1 MATPV
6 IMPRQGQS
14 VESCIISKWHK
25 KVGDMVAEGDML
37 FSYETDKA
45 SFDEVA
51 KTSGKML
58 AIFYEEGDDVECL
71 LNVCVIG
78 NDGESTA
85 EFAPAGAEAAPAPVA
100 EAPAAAPTA
109 APAAAPAP
117 VAVDPGNCAP
127 VIMPRQGQSVE
138 SCIISKWH
146 KKVGDTVAEGDMLFS
161 YETDKASF
169 DEVSKLSGKMLA
181 IFFEEGDDV
190 ECLLNVCVIG
200 EDGAHPEAFDP
211 NASAAP
217 AEEAAPAAVAA
228 PVAAA
233 APVAT
238 AAVAKAGDKIK
249 ISPRAK
255 VLAEKKFAD
264 ISLAVPTGPNG
275 RIIERDVEKLISE
288 GKVVTPSAAEALGKG
303 IVGTGLG
310 GRVTTADIA
319 AAASAP
325 AAEAAPAAATAPAA
339 PIAEYEEVP
348 MTNIRKVIA
357 KSMSASLTE
366 MAQLT
371 LNTSFDATAIL
382 NYRKSL
388 KAKGEAF
395 GMEKVTLNDM
405 VLYAVSRVILNH
417 RDINAHLVDNKMRFF
432 NNVHLGVACDTARG
446 LMVPTVFNANKMSL
460 KEISAESKRVTGM
473 CRDGACSPD
482 LLKGASFTITNLGS
496 LGIESFTPVINPPQT
511 AILGVCG
518 TETKI
523 REVNGEIKT
532 YQAMGLSL
540 TFDHRAVDGAPAAKF
555 LKELC
560 EALENFNVLLG
571 A

>member
-1 MATPV
+1 MATPI

-25 KVGDMVAEGDML
+25 KVGDMVSEGDTL

-45 SFDEVA
+45 SFDEVS
-51 KTSGKML
+51 KVSGKML
-58 AIFYEEGDDVECL
+58 AVFYEEGDDVECL

-85 EFAPAGAEAAPAPVA
+85 EFAPAGAAVA
-100 EAPAAAPTA
+100 EAPAAV
-109 APAAAPAP
+109 PAAAPVAPTAPANPTAP
-117 VAVDPGNCAP
+117 VDAGNATP

-146 KKVGDTVAEGDMLFS
+146 KKVGDMVSEGDTLFS

-169 DEVSKLSGKMLA
+169 DEVSKVSGKMLA

-200 EDGAHPEAFDP
+200 EDGANADAFNP

-217 AEEAAPAAVAA
+217 AESA
-228 PVAAA
+228 PVAVAA

-238 AAVAKAGDKIK
+238 PAAVVSTAKAGDALK

-255 VLAEKKFAD
+255 NLAEKTFAD
-264 ISLAVPTGPNG
+264 ISLATPTGPNG
-275 RIIERDVEKLISE
+275 RIIERDVERLISE
-288 GKVVTPSAAEALGKG
+288 GKVVTPAAADALGKG
-303 IVGTGLG
+303 IAGTGLG

-319 AAASAP
+319 AAANAP
-325 AAEAAPAAATAPAA
+325 ASASVAEAAPVAPVAD
-339 PIAEYEEVP
+339 YEEVP

-371 LNTSFDATAIL
+371 LNTSFDATALL
-382 NYRKSL
+382 NYRKVL

-405 VLYAVSRVILNH
+405 ILYAVSRTILKH
-417 RDINAHLVDNKMRFF
+417 RDINAHLIDNKMRLF

-523 REVNGEIKT
+523 REKNGEIST

-555 LKELC
+555 LKDLC
-560 EALENFNVLLG
+560 DALENFDLLLG
-571 A
+571 V

>member
-1 MATPV
+1 
-6 IMPRQGQS
+6 
-14 VESCIISKWHK
+14 
-25 KVGDMVAEGDML
+25 
-37 FSYETDKA
+37 
-45 SFDEVA
+45 
-51 KTSGKML
+51 
-58 AIFYEEGDDVECL
+58 
-71 LNVCVIG
+71 
-78 NDGESTA
+78 
-85 EFAPAGAEAAPAPVA
+85 
-100 EAPAAAPTA
+100 
-109 APAAAPAP
+109 
-117 VAVDPGNCAP
+117 
-127 VIMPRQGQSVE
+127 
-138 SCIISKWH
+138 
-146 KKVGDTVAEGDMLFS
+146 MLFS

-217 AEEAAPAAVAA
+217 AETAAPAAVAA
-228 PVAAA
+228 APVAA

-238 AAVAKAGDKIK
+238 ATVAKAGDKVK

-255 VLAEKKFAD
+255 ALADKTFAD

-288 GKVVTPSAAEALGKG
+288 GKVVTPAAADALGKG

-325 AAEAAPAAATAPAA
+325 AAVEAAPAGATAPVAD
-339 PIAEYEEVP
+339 YEDVP

-405 VLYAVSRVILNH
+405 ILYAVSRVILKH
-417 RDINAHLVDNKMRFF
+417 RDINAHLIDNTMRLF
-432 NNVHLGVACDTARG
+432 NNVHLGVACDTPRG

-460 KEISAESKRVTGM
+460 KDISAESKRVTGM

-518 TETKI
+518 TETKV
-523 REVNGEIKT
+523 RVVDGEIKT

-555 LKELC
+555 LKDLC
-560 EALENFNVLLG
+560 EALENFSVLLG

>member
-1 MATPV
+1 MATPIIMPRQGQSVESCIISKWHKKVGDMVAEGDTLFSYETDKASFDEVAKVSGKMLAIFYEEGDDVECLLNVCVVGNDGESTAEFAPAGAEAAAPAPVAAAPVAAAPAASAPANPTAPVDAGNATPV

-25 KVGDMVAEGDML
+25 KVGDMVAEGDTL

-51 KTSGKML
+51 K
-58 AIFYEEGDDVECL
+58 V
-71 LNVCVIG
+71 
-78 NDGESTA
+78 
-85 EFAPAGAEAAPAPVA
+85 
-100 EAPAAAPTA
+100 
-109 APAAAPAP
+109 
-117 VAVDPGNCAP
+117 
-127 VIMPRQGQSVE
+127 
-138 SCIISKWH
+138 
-146 KKVGDTVAEGDMLFS
+146 
-161 YETDKASF
+161 
-169 DEVSKLSGKMLA
+169 SGKMLA

-200 EDGAHPEAFDP
+200 EDGANANAFNP
-211 NASAAP
+211 NAT
-217 AEEAAPAAVAA
+217 AAPAAEASA
-228 PVAAA
+228 PIAA
-233 APVAT
+233 APVAVAP
-238 AAVAKAGDKIK
+238 AAVVSTAKAGDALK

-255 VLAEKKFAD
+255 NLAEKTFAD
-264 ISLAVPTGPNG
+264 ISLATPTGPNG
-275 RIIERDVEKLISE
+275 RIIERDVERLISE
-288 GKVVTPSAAEALGKG
+288 GKVVTPAAADALGKG

-325 AAEAAPAAATAPAA
+325 ASAPAVEAVAAPV
-339 PIAEYEEVP
+339 AEYEEVP

-382 NYRKSL
+382 NYRKVL
-388 KAKGEAF
+388 KNKGEAF

-405 VLYAVSRVILNH
+405 ILYAVSRIILNH
-417 RDINAHLVDNKMRFF
+417 RDINAHLIDNKMRLF

-523 REVNGEIKT
+523 REKNGEIST

-560 EALENFNVLLG
+560 EALENFDLLLG
-571 A
+571 V

>member
-25 KVGDMVAEGDML
+25 KVGDMVAEGDTL

-45 SFDEVA
+45 SFDEVS
-51 KTSGKML
+51 KVSGKML
-58 AIFYEEGDDVECL
+58 DIFYEEGDDVECL

-85 EFAPAGAEAAPAPVA
+85 EFNPNGSAAPATEAPVA
-100 EAPAAAPTA
+100 AAAPVAT
-109 APAAAPAP
+109 APANPTAPAD
-117 VAVDPGNCAP
+117 AGNATP

-146 KKVGDTVAEGDMLFS
+146 KKVGDMVAEGDTLFS

-169 DEVSKLSGKMLA
+169 DEVSKVSGKMLA

-200 EDGAHPEAFDP
+200 EDGANAEAFNP
-211 NASAAP
+211 N
-217 AEEAAPAAVAA
+217 
-228 PVAAA
+228 AAA
-233 APVAT
+233 APVAEAP
-238 AAVAKAGDKIK
+238 AAVTAPVAAPVQNVVSTASKADGDLK

-255 VLAEKKFAD
+255 KLADKAFAD

-275 RIIERDVEKLISE
+275 RIIERDVERLISE
-288 GKVVTPSAAEALGKG
+288 GKVVTPAASEALGKG

-319 AAASAP
+319 AAASKAETTAP
-325 AAEAAPAAATAPAA
+325 VAEAAPASD
-339 PIAEYEEVP
+339 YEEVP

-382 NYRKSL
+382 NYRKVL
-388 KAKGEAF
+388 KNKGEAF

-405 VLYAVSRVILNH
+405 ILYAVSRVILKH
-417 RDINAHLVDNKMRFF
+417 RDINAHLVDNKMRLF

-460 KEISAESKRVTGM
+460 REISAESKRVTGM

-523 REVNGEIKT
+523 REKNGEIST

-560 EALENFNVLLG
+560 EALESFDMLLG
-571 A
+571 M

>member
-25 KVGDMVAEGDML
+25 KVGDTVAEGDML

-78 NDGESTA
+78 NDGESFA
-85 EFAPAGAEAAPAPVA
+85 EFAPAGAAPAEAAPAPAAAPVA
-100 EAPAAAPTA
+100 EAAPTPVAA
-109 APAAAPAP
+109 APAAP
-117 VAVDPGNCAP
+117 VDAGNCTP

-146 KKVGDTVAEGDMLFS
+146 KSVGDMVAEGDMLFS

-169 DEVSKLSGKMLA
+169 DEVAKVSGKMLA

-200 EDGAHPEAFDP
+200 EDGSHPEVYNP
-211 NASAAP
+211 NAAAAP
-217 AEEAAPAAVAA
+217 VAEVAPAAVAA
-228 PVAAA
+228 APVAAA
-233 APVAT
+233 PIAT
-238 AAVAKAGDKIK
+238 TAKEGDLLK

-255 VLAEKKFAD
+255 MLAEKTFAD

-275 RIIERDVEKLISE
+275 RIIERDIEKLISE
-288 GKVVTPSAAEALGKG
+288 GKVVTPAAADALGKG

-319 AAASAP
+319 AAAAAPVAEASAP
-325 AAEAAPAAATAPAA
+325 AAAPAAD
-339 PIAEYEEVP
+339 YEDVP

-371 LNTSFDATAIL
+371 LNTSFDATSIL
-382 NYRKSL
+382 NYRKHL

-405 VLYAVSRVILNH
+405 ILYAVSRVILKH
-417 RDINAHLVDNKMRFF
+417 RDINAHLIDNTMRLF
-432 NNVHLGVACDTARG
+432 NNVHLGVACDTPRG
-446 LMVPTVFNANKMSL
+446 LMVPTVFNANKMTL
-460 KEISAESKRVTGM
+460 KDISAESKRVTGM

-518 TETKI
+518 TETKV
-523 REVNGEIKT
+523 RVVDGEIKT

-555 LKELC
+555 LKDLC
-560 EALENFNVLLG
+560 EALENFDVLLG

>member
-1 MATPV
+1 MATPVIMPRQGQSVESCIISKWHKKVGDMVTEGDTLFSYETDKASFDEVAKVSGKMLAIFYEEGDDVECLLNVCVIGSDGESTSEFAPEGASAAPAPVATVPTATPALTTPSNPATPVDAGNATPV

-25 KVGDMVAEGDML
+25 KVGDMVAEGDTL

-51 KTSGKML
+51 K
-58 AIFYEEGDDVECL
+58 V
-71 LNVCVIG
+71 
-78 NDGESTA
+78 
-85 EFAPAGAEAAPAPVA
+85 
-100 EAPAAAPTA
+100 
-109 APAAAPAP
+109 
-117 VAVDPGNCAP
+117 
-127 VIMPRQGQSVE
+127 
-138 SCIISKWH
+138 
-146 KKVGDTVAEGDMLFS
+146 
-161 YETDKASF
+161 
-169 DEVSKLSGKMLA
+169 SGKMLA

-200 EDGAHPEAFDP
+200 EDGANADAFNP
-211 NASAAP
+211 NASVAPVAEVAPAVATTTVVAAP
-217 AEEAAPAAVAA
+217 AV
-228 PVAAA
+228 V
-233 APVAT
+233 VST
-238 AAVAKAGDKIK
+238 AKAGDALK

-255 VLAEKKFAD
+255 NLAEKTFAD
-264 ISLAVPTGPNG
+264 ISLATPTGPNG
-275 RIIERDVEKLISE
+275 RIIERDVERLISE
-288 GKVVTPSAAEALGKG
+288 GKVVTPAASEALGKG
-303 IVGTGLG
+303 IVGTGVG

-319 AAASAP
+319 VANAAPVASASDVAVAN
-325 AAEAAPAAATAPAA
+325 AAQVAD
-339 PIAEYEEVP
+339 YEDVP

-382 NYRKSL
+382 NYRKVL
-388 KAKGEAF
+388 KNKGEAF

-405 VLYAVSRVILNH
+405 ILYAVSRIVLKH
-417 RDINAHLVDNKMRFF
+417 RDINAHLIDNKMRLF

-523 REVNGEIKT
+523 REKNGEIST

-560 EALENFNVLLG
+560 EALENFDLLLG
-571 A
+571 V

>member
-1 MATPV
+1 MATPIIMPRQGQSVESCIISKWHKKVGDMVAEGDTLFSYETDKASFDEVAKVSGKMLAIFFEEGDDVECLLNVCVIGNDGESTAEFAPEAATAAPAAPAAPVAAAPAAPANPVAPVDAGNATPV

-25 KVGDMVAEGDML
+25 KVGDMVAEGDTL

-51 KTSGKML
+51 K
-58 AIFYEEGDDVECL
+58 V
-71 LNVCVIG
+71 
-78 NDGESTA
+78 
-85 EFAPAGAEAAPAPVA
+85 
-100 EAPAAAPTA
+100 
-109 APAAAPAP
+109 
-117 VAVDPGNCAP
+117 
-127 VIMPRQGQSVE
+127 
-138 SCIISKWH
+138 
-146 KKVGDTVAEGDMLFS
+146 
-161 YETDKASF
+161 
-169 DEVSKLSGKMLA
+169 SGKMLA

-200 EDGAHPEAFDP
+200 EDGANADAFNP
-211 NASAAP
+211 NAA
-217 AEEAAPAAVAA
+217 AAPAAV
-228 PVAAA
+228 VKA

-238 AAVAKAGDKIK
+238 APIAPVAVVSTAKAGDALK

-255 VLAEKKFAD
+255 NLAEKTFAD
-264 ISLAVPTGPNG
+264 ISLATPTGPNG
-275 RIIERDVEKLISE
+275 RIIERDVERLISE
-288 GKVVTPSAAEALGKG
+288 GKVVTPAASDALGKG

-319 AAASAP
+319 ASANAP
-325 AAEAAPAAATAPAA
+325 AEEKTAPAA
-339 PIAEYEEVP
+339 VAAPVADYEEVP

-371 LNTSFDATAIL
+371 LNTSFDATSIL
-382 NYRKSL
+382 NYRKVL

-405 VLYAVSRVILNH
+405 ILYAVSRIILKH
-417 RDINAHLVDNKMRFF
+417 RDINAHLIDNKMRLF

-523 REVNGEIKT
+523 REKNGEIST

-560 EALENFNVLLG
+560 EALENFDLLLG
-571 A
+571 V

>member
-25 KVGDMVAEGDML
+25 KVGDMVAEGDTL

-51 KTSGKML
+51 KVSGKML
-58 AIFYEEGDDVECL
+58 DIFFEEGDDVECL

-85 EFAPAGAEAAPAPVA
+85 EFNPKGAAEAT
-100 EAPAAAPTA
+100 PAAEA
-109 APAAAPAP
+109 APAAAPVAAP
-117 VAVDPGNCAP
+117 APAAAPAVAVDPGNCAP

-146 KKVGDTVAEGDMLFS
+146 KKVGDMVAEGDTLFS

-211 NASAAP
+211 NAKAEAAP
-217 AEEAAPAAVAA
+217 VAEAAPAIAPVAAA
-228 PVAAA
+228 PVAA
-233 APVAT
+233 PVST
-238 AAVAKAGDKIK
+238 ASSNGGNVK

-255 VLAEKKFAD
+255 MLAEKTFAD

-275 RIIERDVEKLISE
+275 RIIERDVERLISE
-288 GKVVTPSAAEALGKG
+288 GKVVTPAAADALGKG
-303 IVGTGLG
+303 LVGTGLG
-310 GRVTTADIA
+310 GRVTTADLAAGNTA
-319 AAASAP
+319 AAP
-325 AAEAAPAAATAPAA
+325 AEAAPAAAAA
-339 PIAEYEEVP
+339 PVADYEEVP
-348 MTNIRKVIA
+348 MSNIRKVIA

-382 NYRKSL
+382 NYRKVL
-388 KAKGEAF
+388 KAKGEAY
-395 GMEKVTLNDM
+395 GMDKVTLNDM
-405 VLYAVSRVILNH
+405 ILYAVSRVILNH
-417 RDINAHLVDNKMRFF
+417 RDINAHLVDNKMKLF

-523 REVNGEIKT
+523 RAKGDEIKT

-560 EALENFNVLLG
+560 EALENFDMLLG
-571 A
+571 V

>member
-25 KVGDMVAEGDML
+25 KVGDMVAEGDTL

-51 KTSGKML
+51 KVSGKML
-58 AIFYEEGDDVECL
+58 AVFYEEGDDVECL

-85 EFAPAGAEAAPAPVA
+85 EFAPAGTAAPAETAPV
-100 EAPAAAPTA
+100 A
-109 APAAAPAP
+109 APAAAPATPANP
-117 VAVDPGNCAP
+117 VAPVDAGNATP

-146 KKVGDTVAEGDMLFS
+146 KKVGDLVAEGDTLFS

-169 DEVSKLSGKMLA
+169 DEVSKVSGKMLA

-200 EDGAHPEAFDP
+200 EDGANADAFNP
-211 NASAAP
+211 NAT
-217 AEEAAPAAVAA
+217 AAPAAEAAPVASA

-233 APVAT
+233 PVAVVST
-238 AAVAKAGDKIK
+238 AKAGDALK

-255 VLAEKKFAD
+255 NLAEKTFAD
-264 ISLAVPTGPNG
+264 ISLATPTGPNG
-275 RIIERDVEKLISE
+275 RIIERDVERLISE
-288 GKVVTPSAAEALGKG
+288 GKVVTPAAADALGKG
-303 IVGTGLG
+303 IVGTGIG

-319 AAASAP
+319 AAGSAPASAP
-325 AAEAAPAAATAPAA
+325 AAPAEVAAPVAD
-339 PIAEYEEVP
+339 YEEVP

-382 NYRKSL
+382 NYRKVL

-405 VLYAVSRVILNH
+405 ILYAVSRIILGH
-417 RDINAHLVDNKMRFF
+417 RDINAHLIDNKMRLF

-523 REVNGEIKT
+523 REKNGEIST

-560 EALENFNVLLG
+560 EALENFDLLLG
-571 A
+571 V

>member
-25 KVGDMVAEGDML
+25 KVGDMVAEGDTL

-51 KTSGKML
+51 KVSGKML
-58 AIFYEEGDDVECL
+58 AVFYEEGDDVECL

-85 EFAPAGAEAAPAPVA
+85 EFAPAGAAAPAETAPV
-100 EAPAAAPTA
+100 A
-109 APAAAPAP
+109 APAAAPATPANP
-117 VAVDPGNCAP
+117 VAPVDAGNATP

-146 KKVGDTVAEGDMLFS
+146 KKVGDMVAEGDTLFS

-169 DEVSKLSGKMLA
+169 DEVSKVSGKMLA

-200 EDGAHPEAFDP
+200 EDGANADAFNP
-211 NASAAP
+211 NATAAP
-217 AEEAAPAAVAA
+217 AAETAPVAVAATPVAAPAAV
-228 PVAAA
+228 VS
-233 APVAT
+233 T
-238 AAVAKAGDKIK
+238 AKAGDALK

-255 VLAEKKFAD
+255 NLAEKTFAD
-264 ISLAVPTGPNG
+264 ISFATPTGPNG
-275 RIIERDVEKLISE
+275 RIIERDVERLISE
-288 GKVVTPSAAEALGKG
+288 GKVVTPAAADALGKG
-303 IVGTGLG
+303 IVGTGIG

-319 AAASAP
+319 AAGNAP
-325 AAEAAPAAATAPAA
+325 AAAPAAASAEVAA
-339 PIAEYEEVP
+339 PVADYEEVP

-382 NYRKSL
+382 NYRKVL

-405 VLYAVSRVILNH
+405 ILYAVSRIILGH
-417 RDINAHLVDNKMRFF
+417 RDINAHLIDNKMRLF

-518 TETKI
+518 TETKF
-523 REVNGEIKT
+523 REKNGEIST

-560 EALENFNVLLG
+560 EALENFDLLLG
-571 A
+571 V

>member
-25 KVGDMVAEGDML
+25 KVGDMVAEGDTL

-51 KTSGKML
+51 KVAGKML

-85 EFAPAGAEAAPAPVA
+85 EFAPAGAEAAPVV
-100 EAPAAAPTA
+100 EA
-109 APAAAPAP
+109 APAAAPAEAP
-117 VAVDPGNCAP
+117 IAAAPAASIDPGNCTP

-146 KKVGDTVAEGDMLFS
+146 KKVGDMVAEGDTLFS

-169 DEVSKLSGKMLA
+169 DEVAKVAGKMLA
-181 IFFEEGDDV
+181 IFYEEGDDV

-200 EDGAHPEAFDP
+200 EDGAHPEAYAP
-211 NASAAP
+211 AGAAEAAAP
-217 AEEAAPAAVAA
+217 AAA

-233 APVAT
+233 PVAAPVAT
-238 AAVAKAGDKIK
+238 APATTSTDGGVK

-255 VLAEKKFAD
+255 MLAEKTFAD
-264 ISLAVPTGPNG
+264 ISLATPTGPNG

-288 GKVVTPSAAEALGKG
+288 GKVVTPAASDALGKG
-303 IVGTGLG
+303 LAGTGLG
-310 GRVTTADIA
+310 GRVTTADLA
-319 AAASAP
+319 AGASAPVAAP
-325 AAEAAPAAATAPAA
+325 AAEAAPVAA
-339 PIAEYEEVP
+339 PVADYEDVP

-371 LNTSFDATAIL
+371 LNTSFDATSIL
-382 NYRKSL
+382 NYRKIL
-388 KAKGEAF
+388 KNKGEAF

-405 VLYAVSRVILNH
+405 ILYAVSRVILKH
-417 RDINAHLVDNKMRFF
+417 RDINAHLIDNTMRLF
-432 NNVHLGVACDTARG
+432 NNVHLGVACDTPRG

-523 REVNGEIKT
+523 REKNGEIKT

-555 LKELC
+555 LKDLC
-560 EALENFNVLLG
+560 EALENFEMLLG

>member
-25 KVGDMVAEGDML
+25 KVGDMVAEGDTL

-51 KTSGKML
+51 KVSGKML
-58 AIFYEEGDDVECL
+58 AVFYEEGDDVECL

-85 EFAPAGAEAAPAPVA
+85 EFAPAGAAAPAETAPV
-100 EAPAAAPTA
+100 A
-109 APAAAPAP
+109 APAAAPAAPVNP
-117 VAVDPGNCAP
+117 VAPVDAGNATP

-146 KKVGDTVAEGDMLFS
+146 KKVGDMVAEGDTLFS

-169 DEVSKLSGKMLA
+169 DEVSKVSGKMLA

-200 EDGAHPEAFDP
+200 EDGANADAFNP
-211 NASAAP
+211 NATAAP
-217 AEEAAPAAVAA
+217 VAPAAEAAPVASA

-233 APVAT
+233 PVAVVST
-238 AAVAKAGDKIK
+238 AKAGDALK

-255 VLAEKKFAD
+255 NLAEKTFAD
-264 ISLAVPTGPNG
+264 ISLATPTGPNG
-275 RIIERDVEKLISE
+275 RIIERDVERLISE
-288 GKVVTPSAAEALGKG
+288 GKVVTPAAADALGKG
-303 IVGTGLG
+303 IVGTGIG

-319 AAASAP
+319 AAGSAP
-325 AAEAAPAAATAPAA
+325 AAAPTAPAEVAA
-339 PIAEYEEVP
+339 PVADYEEVP

-382 NYRKSL
+382 NYRKVL

-405 VLYAVSRVILNH
+405 ILYAVSRIILGH
-417 RDINAHLVDNKMRFF
+417 RDINAHLIDNKMRLF

-523 REVNGEIKT
+523 REKNGEIST

-560 EALENFNVLLG
+560 EALENFDLLLG
-571 A
+571 V

>member
-25 KVGDMVAEGDML
+25 KVGDMVAEGDTL

-45 SFDEVA
+45 SFDEVS
-51 KTSGKML
+51 KVSGKML
-58 AIFYEEGDDVECL
+58 AVFYEEGDDVECL

-85 EFAPAGAEAAPAPVA
+85 EFAPAGVAATEAAPVAPVVAAPVA
-100 EAPAAAPTA
+100 PA
-109 APAAAPAP
+109 APANP
-117 VAVDPGNCAP
+117 VVADAGNATP

-146 KKVGDTVAEGDMLFS
+146 KKVGDMVAEGDTLFS

-169 DEVSKLSGKMLA
+169 DEVSKVSGKMLA

-200 EDGAHPEAFDP
+200 EDGANADAFNP

-217 AEEAAPAAVAA
+217 AAEAAPVASA

-233 APVAT
+233 PVAVVST
-238 AAVAKAGDKIK
+238 AKAGDALK

-255 VLAEKKFAD
+255 NLAEKTFAD
-264 ISLAVPTGPNG
+264 ISLATPTGPNG
-275 RIIERDVEKLISE
+275 RIIERDVERLISE
-288 GKVVTPSAAEALGKG
+288 GKVVTPAAADALGKG
-303 IVGTGLG
+303 IVGTGIG

-319 AAASAP
+319 AAGNAP
-325 AAEAAPAAATAPAA
+325 AAAPAAPVEATALVAD
-339 PIAEYEEVP
+339 YEEVP

-382 NYRKSL
+382 NYRKVL
-388 KAKGEAF
+388 KNKGEAF

-405 VLYAVSRVILNH
+405 ILYAVSRIILGH
-417 RDINAHLVDNKMRFF
+417 RDINAHLIDNKMRLF

-523 REVNGEIKT
+523 REKNGEIST

-560 EALENFNVLLG
+560 EALENFDLLLG
-571 A
+571 V

>member
-45 SFDEVA
+45 SFDEVS
-51 KTSGKML
+51 KVSGKML
-58 AIFYEEGDDVECL
+58 DIFFEEGDDVECL

-85 EFAPAGAEAAPAPVA
+85 EFNPKGASAEVAPAPTT
-100 EAPAAAPTA
+100 APAAAVAPTPVA
-109 APAAAPAP
+109 TAP
-117 VAVDPGNCAP
+117 VAPVDPGNCAP

-146 KKVGDTVAEGDMLFS
+146 KKVGDTVAEGDTLFS

-200 EDGAHPEAFDP
+200 EDGANPQAFSP
-211 NASAAP
+211 VAAQ
-217 AEEAAPAAVAA
+217 EA

-233 APVAT
+233 PAATPTVA
-238 AAVAKAGDKIK
+238 AAVTEVVTSTASADGKLK

-255 VLAEKKFAD
+255 NLADKTFAD
-264 ISLAVPTGPNG
+264 ISLATPTGPNG
-275 RIIERDVEKLISE
+275 RIIERDVERLISE
-288 GKVVTPSAAEALGKG
+288 GKVVTPAAAEALGKG
-303 IVGTGLG
+303 IAGTGLG
-310 GRVTTADIA
+310 GRVTTFDIA
-319 AAASAP
+319 AAAEAPVATSEATVAQSAP
-325 AAEAAPAAATAPAA
+325 VADF
-339 PIAEYEEVP
+339 EEVP

-371 LNTSFDATAIL
+371 LNTSFDATSIL
-382 NYRKSL
+382 KYRKIL
-388 KAKGEAF
+388 KEKGESF

-405 VLYAVSRVILNH
+405 ILYAVSRVILKH
-417 RDINAHLVDNKMRFF
+417 RDINAHLIDNKMKLF
-432 NNVHLGVACDTARG
+432 NNVHLGVACDTPRG

-511 AILGVCG
+511 AILGVCNM
-518 TETKI
+518 TTRVRETAGQI
-523 REVNGEIKT
+523 ST
-532 YQAMGLSL
+532 YKAMGLSL
-540 TFDHRAVDGAPAAKF
+540 TFDHRAVDGAPAARF
-555 LKELC
+555 LKDLC
-560 EALENFNVLLG
+560 EALENFEMLLG

>member
-1 MATPV
+1 
-6 IMPRQGQS
+6 MPRQGQS

-25 KVGDMVAEGDML
+25 KVGDMVAEGD
-37 FSYETDKA
+37 T
-45 SFDEVA
+45 
-51 KTSGKML
+51 
-58 AIFYEEGDDVECL
+58 
-71 LNVCVIG
+71 
-78 NDGESTA
+78 
-85 EFAPAGAEAAPAPVA
+85 
-100 EAPAAAPTA
+100 
-109 APAAAPAP
+109 
-117 VAVDPGNCAP
+117 
-127 VIMPRQGQSVE
+127 
-138 SCIISKWH
+138 
-146 KKVGDTVAEGDMLFS
+146 LFS

-200 EDGAHPEAFDP
+200 EDGAHPEAFNP
-211 NASAAP
+211 NAAAAP
-217 AEEAAPAAVAA
+217 AAEAAPVAVATVAAPAAV
-228 PVAAA
+228 VS
-233 APVAT
+233 T
-238 AAVAKAGDKIK
+238 ASADGNLK

-255 VLAEKKFAD
+255 MLAEKTFAD
-264 ISLAVPTGPNG
+264 ISLATPTGPNG
-275 RIIERDVEKLISE
+275 RIIERDVERLISE
-288 GKVVTPSAAEALGKG
+288 GKVVTPAAAEALGKG
-303 IVGTGLG
+303 LVGTGLG

-319 AAASAP
+319 AAGSAP
-325 AAEAAPAAATAPAA
+325 ATAEAPAATAAVAA
-339 PIAEYEEVP
+339 PVADFEEVP
-348 MTNIRKVIA
+348 MSNIRKVIA

-371 LNTSFDATAIL
+371 LNTSFDATSIL
-382 NYRKSL
+382 KYRKLL
-388 KAKGEAF
+388 KEKGEAL

-405 VLYAVSRVILNH
+405 ILYAVSRTILKH
-417 RDINAHLVDNKMRFF
+417 RDINAHLIDNKMRLF
-432 NNVHLGVACDTARG
+432 NNVHLGVACDTPRG

-518 TETKI
+518 TETKV
-523 REVNGEIKT
+523 RAKGGEITT

-555 LKELC
+555 LKDLC
-560 EALENFNVLLG
+560 EALENFEMLLG

>member
-1 MATPV
+1 MAT
-6 IMPRQGQS
+6 
-14 VESCIISKWHK
+14 
-25 KVGDMVAEGDML
+25 
-37 FSYETDKA
+37 
-45 SFDEVA
+45 
-51 KTSGKML
+51 
-58 AIFYEEGDDVECL
+58 
-71 LNVCVIG
+71 
-78 NDGESTA
+78 
-85 EFAPAGAEAAPAPVA
+85 
-100 EAPAAAPTA
+100 
-109 APAAAPAP
+109 
-117 VAVDPGNCAP
+117 P

-146 KKVGDTVAEGDMLFS
+146 KKVGDTVAEGDILFSYETDKASFDEVSKVSGKMLAIFFEEGDDVECLLNVCVIGNDGEGTAEFAPNGAVSAESAPAEAPAPAPVSAPAAPVATADAGNCTPVIMPRQGQSVESCIISKWHKKVGDTVAEGDTLFS

-200 EDGAHPEAFDP
+200 EEGSNPEVFNP

-217 AEEAAPAAVAA
+217 VEATPEAAPATVA
-228 PVAAA
+228 PVA
-233 APVAT
+233 P
-238 AAVAKAGDKIK
+238 AAVVSTAKAGDSLK

-255 VLAEKKFAD
+255 HLAEKTFAD
-264 ISLAVPTGPNG
+264 ISLATPTGPNG
-275 RIIERDVEKLISE
+275 RIIERDVERLISE
-288 GKVVTPSAAEALGKG
+288 GKVVTPAAADALGKG

-319 AAASAP
+319 AASTAPASAP
-325 AAEAAPAAATAPAA
+325 VAQAEAVAPVAD
-339 PIAEYEEVP
+339 YEEIP

-382 NYRKSL
+382 NYRKVL
-388 KAKGEAF
+388 KNKGEAF

-405 VLYAVSRVILNH
+405 ILYAVSRIILKH
-417 RDINAHLVDNKMRFF
+417 RDINAHLIDNKMRLF

-523 REVNGEIKT
+523 REKNGEIST

-555 LKELC
+555 LKDLC
-560 EALENFNVLLG
+560 EALENFDLLLG
-571 A
+571 V

>member
-1 MATPV
+1 MAT
-6 IMPRQGQS
+6 
-14 VESCIISKWHK
+14 
-25 KVGDMVAEGDML
+25 
-37 FSYETDKA
+37 
-45 SFDEVA
+45 
-51 KTSGKML
+51 
-58 AIFYEEGDDVECL
+58 
-71 LNVCVIG
+71 
-78 NDGESTA
+78 
-85 EFAPAGAEAAPAPVA
+85 
-100 EAPAAAPTA
+100 
-109 APAAAPAP
+109 
-117 VAVDPGNCAP
+117 P

-146 KKVGDTVAEGDMLFS
+146 KKVGDTVAEGDTLFS

-169 DEVSKLSGKMLA
+169 DEVSKVSGKMLAVFYEEGDDVECLLNVCVIGNEGESTAEFAPAGAAVAEAAPAAPVAAAPAASAAPANPAAPVDAGNATPVIMPRQGQSVESCIISKWHKKVGDTVAEGDTLFSYETDKASFDEVSKVSGKMLA

-200 EDGAHPEAFDP
+200 EDGANAEAFNP
-211 NASAAP
+211 NATAAP
-217 AEEAAPAAVAA
+217 AEVAPVASAA

-233 APVAT
+233 P
-238 AAVAKAGDKIK
+238 AAVVSTAKAGDALK

-255 VLAEKKFAD
+255 NLAEKTFAD
-264 ISLAVPTGPNG
+264 ISLATPTGPNG
-275 RIIERDVEKLISE
+275 RIIERDVERLISE
-288 GKVVTPSAAEALGKG
+288 GKVVTPAAAEALGKG
-303 IVGTGLG
+303 IVGTGIG

-319 AAASAP
+319 AAGSASA
-325 AAEAAPAAATAPAA
+325 AAPAAPAEVAA
-339 PIAEYEEVP
+339 PVADYEEVP

-382 NYRKSL
+382 NYRKVL

-405 VLYAVSRVILNH
+405 ILYAVSRIILKH
-417 RDINAHLVDNKMRFF
+417 RDINAHLIDNKMRLF

-460 KEISAESKRVTGM
+460 KEISGESKRVTGM

-523 REVNGEIKT
+523 REKNGEIST

-560 EALENFNVLLG
+560 EALENFDLLLG
-571 A
+571 V

>member
-1 MATPV
+1 MAT
-6 IMPRQGQS
+6 
-14 VESCIISKWHK
+14 
-25 KVGDMVAEGDML
+25 
-37 FSYETDKA
+37 
-45 SFDEVA
+45 
-51 KTSGKML
+51 
-58 AIFYEEGDDVECL
+58 
-71 LNVCVIG
+71 
-78 NDGESTA
+78 
-85 EFAPAGAEAAPAPVA
+85 
-100 EAPAAAPTA
+100 
-109 APAAAPAP
+109 
-117 VAVDPGNCAP
+117 P

-146 KKVGDTVAEGDMLFS
+146 KKVGDTVAEGDTLFS

-169 DEVSKLSGKMLA
+169 DEVSKVSGKMLAVFYEEGDDVECLLNVCVIGNEGESAAEFAPAGAAVAEAAPAAPVAAAPANPAAPVDAGNATPVIMPRQGQSVESCIISKWHKKVGDTVAEGDTLFSYETDKASFDEVSKVSGKMLA

-200 EDGAHPEAFDP
+200 EDGANAEAFNP
-211 NASAAP
+211 NATAAP
-217 AEEAAPAAVAA
+217 AEVAPVASAA

-233 APVAT
+233 P
-238 AAVAKAGDKIK
+238 AAVVSTAKAGDALK

-255 VLAEKKFAD
+255 NLAEKTFAD
-264 ISLAVPTGPNG
+264 ISLATPTGPNG
-275 RIIERDVEKLISE
+275 RIIERDVERLISE
-288 GKVVTPSAAEALGKG
+288 GKVVTPAAAEALGKG
-303 IVGTGLG
+303 IVGTGIG

-319 AAASAP
+319 AAGSASV
-325 AAEAAPAAATAPAA
+325 AAPAAPAEVAA
-339 PIAEYEEVP
+339 PVADYEEVP

-382 NYRKSL
+382 NYRKVL

-405 VLYAVSRVILNH
+405 ILYAVSRIILKH
-417 RDINAHLVDNKMRFF
+417 RDINAHLIDNKMRLF

-460 KEISAESKRVTGM
+460 KEISSESKRVTGM

-523 REVNGEIKT
+523 REKNGEIST

-560 EALENFNVLLG
+560 EALENFDLLLG
-571 A
+571 V